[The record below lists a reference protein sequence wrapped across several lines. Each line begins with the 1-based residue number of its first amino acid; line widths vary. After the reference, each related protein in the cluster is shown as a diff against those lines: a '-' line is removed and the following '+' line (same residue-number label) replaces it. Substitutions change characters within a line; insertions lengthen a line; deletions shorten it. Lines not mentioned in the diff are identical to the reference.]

1 MGHTEFVHTTGWPV
15 YRHQGN
21 LYTFDLWRRDL
32 ELHFDYI
39 RHMTLASPI
48 IDAPPPKEASQIRP
62 DIADRIRL
70 VHVPSV
76 LNGWIR
82 LRNTP
87 SYFVRLVLALRHAE
101 AFQCILVEYPILFG
115 FLLPLLRRFTSIRLI
130 TFVESSS
137 WRRPRASPL
146 IRLYSRF
153 CEFMSRRAVQACHV
167 SLHTQAEY
175 KSSLADN
182 SPSAFVIPAVWIDE
196 SDIITAEALA
206 ERLRQRSP
214 DGVLRVGYFGWII
227 PDKGLDVLIRAATLC
242 VERGLDVHVDVVGD
256 GPMRPECEA
265 LAAPLGERVR
275 FLGVLPYGPVFF
287 AKLAECDAAAIPN
300 RMTEHVRITVDAM
313 SQGLPVVGSDVP
325 GLRQFIEEGVNG
337 LLVPA
342 GDAPALAEALAR
354 LVPRAEIRQ
363 RMAENSRTKVLGL
376 SHRKMHLARATAL
389 RQVLGSLTE
398 LEPA

>member
-1 MGHTEFVHTTGWPV
+1 MGHAEFVHTTGWPV
-15 YRHQGN
+15 YRHEGG

-48 IDAPPPKEASQIRP
+48 VDGPPPKDASRIRP
-62 DIADRIRL
+62 DIVDRIRL

-87 SYFVRLVLALRHAE
+87 SYLVRLLMALRRAE

-115 FLLPLLRRFTSIRLI
+115 LLFPLLRTFTSIRLI

-137 WRRPRASPL
+137 WRKPKGSLPV
-146 IRLYSRF
+146 RLYSRF
-153 CEFMSRRAVQACHV
+153 CEAMARRAVKACHV

-175 KSSLADN
+175 KASLADD
-182 SPSAFVIPAVWIDE
+182 SPNAFVIPAVWIDE
-196 SDIITAEALA
+196 SDIITAEALQ
-206 ERLRQRSP
+206 ERLRARSP
-214 DGVLRVGYFGWII
+214 DGTLRVGYFGWII
-227 PDKGLDVLIRAATLC
+227 PDKGLDLLIQAAALC
-242 VERGLDVHVDVVGD
+242 VERGLDVQVDVVGD
-256 GPMRPECEA
+256 GPMRAECER
-265 LAAPLGERVR
+265 LAAPLGGRVR

-287 AKLAECDAAAIPN
+287 AKLAEYDVAAIPN

-325 GLRQFIEEGVNG
+325 GLRQFIDEGGNG
-337 LLVPA
+337 LLFPP
-342 GDAPALAEALAR
+342 GDASALADALAR
-354 LVPRAEIRQ
+354 LVPDAGLRR
-363 RMAENSRTKVLGL
+363 RMAENSRSKVLGL
-376 SHRKMHLARATAL
+376 SHRKMHQARANAL

-398 LEPA
+398 LAPA